1 MLTEQVQWELL
12 REHVGGQI
20 VSSDLL
26 DGSRSDLLLVARSQ
40 MERNAGVTAMIE
52 VVELGN
58 DRTVI

>member
-1 MLTEQVQWELL
+1 MLTEQVQWELHA
-12 REHVGGQI
+12 RVGGQI